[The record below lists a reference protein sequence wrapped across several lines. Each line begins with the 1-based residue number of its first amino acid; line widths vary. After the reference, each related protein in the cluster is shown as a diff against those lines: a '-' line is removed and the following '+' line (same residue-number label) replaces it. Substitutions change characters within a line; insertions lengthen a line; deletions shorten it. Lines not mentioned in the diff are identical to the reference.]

1 MIQNDGC
8 PPAPLLEY
16 QARLAARAATRDAL
30 NASDTRF
37 AHARLATLAST
48 VLLVVV
54 VWRGGLSVWWLIVP
68 AALLAWLARRHDLVF
83 CDRSAAIRRIA
94 FYERGLARLE
104 DRWAGRGET
113 GERFRDDHHVYAND
127 LDLFGR
133 ASLFELLSLARTRG
147 GEEMLAGWLTS
158 PADAAEIRTRQAA
171 VAELGP
177 GPGPSRTAGAGR
189 SQPSRE
195 RGYRSSS
202 AVGRVA
208 VPGNRSAPS
217 LHAGVHRGPSAR
229 HRLRRGLVDLVVAG
243 RRRLPGGPGLLDR
256 ASDARRF
263 GSAWQSASLARRW
276 PRWAGTSSRMA
287 MMVRC

>member
-68 AALLAWLARRHDLVF
+68 AALLAWLARRHDRVF
-83 CDRSAAIRRIA
+83 CDRSAAIRGIA

-177 GPGPSRTAGAGR
+177 ALDLRERLALAGASLPESVDTGR
-189 SQPSRE
+189 LLQWAESPFPATAALRLFT
-195 RGYRSSS
+195 RVFTAALPLVIVY
-202 AVGRVA
+202 VA
-208 VPGNRSAPS
+208 VSSTWWPLAAAVFLEALAFSTEPLALDVSDRPGNRRRSRG
-217 LHAGVHRGPSAR
+217 AGLVGLVR
-229 HRLRRGLVDLVVAG
+229 RRGWL
-243 RRRLPGGPGLLDR
+243 
-256 ASDARRF
+256 
-263 GSAWQSASLARRW
+263 
-276 PRWAGTSSRMA
+276 
-287 MMVRC
+287 